1 MVALFVM
8 SLGFLWDLG
17 SYRIFKMVKWT
28 EPLVRDKCHTY
39 LAIIFLIASRRP
51 RGVLRGIIIAGPNAP
66 RAAEVRRLA
75 VSGQFCC

>member
-1 MVALFVM
+1 M
-8 SLGFLWDLG
+8 GFG
-17 SYRIFKMVKWT
+17 PYRFSSTRLST
-28 EPLVRDKCHTY
+28 EPLVRDNCHTY
-39 LAIIFLIASRRP
+39 LAIIFLIASRLA